1 MCNGRITSMLNI
13 VLLFGRKRKNRATD
27 GDAAENADDGVSGG
41 KSKVPPGKSSEYLAQ
56 ARAML
61 LEANI
66 SGASVREA
74 QELFKKALKAHKAQN
89 HDKAIEYAMEC
100 IEIVDDILKNE

>member
-1 MCNGRITSMLNI
+1 MTSMLSI
-13 VLLFGRKRKNRATD
+13 VVLFDRKRKKKTD
-27 GDAAENADDGVSGG
+27 DDDAVEESDVEVSGR
-41 KSKVPPGKSSEYLAQ
+41 KSNVPPGKSSEYIAQ

-74 QELFKKALKAHKAQN
+74 QELFKKALNAHKAQD